1 MQANTTIRRTM
12 RGDLQALTVI
22 TLDPIARRELHTT
35 TDKHCNGGLS
45 SDAIV
50 YRITADGRGR
60 EHAFS
65 YDGVGDFRR
74 MLDRA
79 PKVRATEK
87 AIRTMHETALAQLP
101 AIIEQAR
108 AHYSAQP
115 VAEVQS

>member
-1 MQANTTIRRTM
+1 MQANTTLRRTM

-22 TLDPIARRELHTT
+22 TLDPIVRRVLHIT

-45 SDAIV
+45 SDATV
-50 YRITADGRGR
+50 YRITADGLGR

-65 YDGVGDFRR
+65 YGAGTGDFRQ

-79 PKVRATEK
+79 PKARATEK

-101 AIIEQAR
+101 AIVEQAR
-108 AHYSAQP
+108 AHYAAAA
-115 VAEVQS
+115 AEVQS